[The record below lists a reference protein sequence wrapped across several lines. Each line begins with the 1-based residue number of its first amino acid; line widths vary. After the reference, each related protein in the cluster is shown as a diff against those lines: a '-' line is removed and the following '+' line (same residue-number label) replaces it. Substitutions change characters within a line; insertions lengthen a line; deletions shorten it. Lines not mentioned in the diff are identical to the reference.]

1 METGNENEKMINE
14 ETKPIEAEVVYED
27 RSDKKNEVKKDVVSK
42 SSEKSNWLSKNF
54 KYIAL
59 FVLGF
64 VVAII
69 FIFCFREV
77 MLKSSSVE
85 VDLHDNGI
93 NLGIKNIYD
102 ATVYIENYK
111 DGKLSVSGTGFV
123 YKKESGKGYIL
134 TNHHVV
140 NGSNSLKVTFS
151 DDSKVSAKYVGGDQ
165 YSDIAI
171 ISVDAGSVKQIAKL
185 GSSTSSVLGDTVFT
199 VGSPVG
205 NEYRGTVTRGI
216 LSGKDRLV
224 TVAVNGGADDYVMK
238 LLQIDAAMNPGN
250 SGGPLCNVNG
260 EVIGMNSLKL
270 VKNEVEG
277 MGFAISI
284 EDIKGHL
291 DTFEKGEKIKRPYLG
306 ISMVNLENQEALEY
320 YGLSKKIDTK
330 LEKGVVIEEV
340 QSDTSADGKLNVGDI
355 IVKLNRVDIDNM
367 AYLRYELFK
376 YEVGDKVVF
385 TVERDGKLV
394 DVAINLKEK

>member
-111 DGKLSVSGTGFV
+111 D
-123 YKKESGKGYIL
+123 
-134 TNHHVV
+134 
-140 NGSNSLKVTFS
+140 
-151 DDSKVSAKYVGGDQ
+151 
-165 YSDIAI
+165 
-171 ISVDAGSVKQIAKL
+171 
-185 GSSTSSVLGDTVFT
+185 
-199 VGSPVG
+199 
-205 NEYRGTVTRGI
+205 
-216 LSGKDRLV
+216 
-224 TVAVNGGADDYVMK
+224 
-238 LLQIDAAMNPGN
+238 
-250 SGGPLCNVNG
+250 
-260 EVIGMNSLKL
+260 
-270 VKNEVEG
+270 
-277 MGFAISI
+277 
-284 EDIKGHL
+284 
-291 DTFEKGEKIKRPYLG
+291 
-306 ISMVNLENQEALEY
+306 
-320 YGLSKKIDTK
+320 
-330 LEKGVVIEEV
+330 
-340 QSDTSADGKLNVGDI
+340 
-355 IVKLNRVDIDNM
+355 
-367 AYLRYELFK
+367 
-376 YEVGDKVVF
+376 
-385 TVERDGKLV
+385 
-394 DVAINLKEK
+394 

>member
-1 METGNENEKMINE
+1 
-14 ETKPIEAEVVYED
+14 
-27 RSDKKNEVKKDVVSK
+27 
-42 SSEKSNWLSKNF
+42 
-54 KYIAL
+54 
-59 FVLGF
+59 
-64 VVAII
+64 
-69 FIFCFREV
+69 
-77 MLKSSSVE
+77 
-85 VDLHDNGI
+85 
-93 NLGIKNIYD
+93 
-102 ATVYIENYK
+102 
-111 DGKLSVSGTGFV
+111 
-123 YKKESGKGYIL
+123 
-134 TNHHVV
+134 
-140 NGSNSLKVTFS
+140 
-151 DDSKVSAKYVGGDQ
+151 
-165 YSDIAI
+165 
-171 ISVDAGSVKQIAKL
+171 
-185 GSSTSSVLGDTVFT
+185 
-199 VGSPVG
+199 
-205 NEYRGTVTRGI
+205 
-216 LSGKDRLV
+216 
-224 TVAVNGGADDYVMK
+224 
-238 LLQIDAAMNPGN
+238 MNPGN